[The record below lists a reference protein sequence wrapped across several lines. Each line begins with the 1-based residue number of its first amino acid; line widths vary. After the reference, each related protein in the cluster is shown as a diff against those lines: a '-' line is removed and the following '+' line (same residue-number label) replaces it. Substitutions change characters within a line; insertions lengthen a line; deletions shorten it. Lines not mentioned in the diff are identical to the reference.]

1 MPSVA
6 RTRVVRA
13 DIQGL
18 RFVAVLLVVV
28 YHVWLDRVSG
38 GVDIFLVLSAF
49 FLTSSFARKLD
60 DGRPLA
66 LVGYWTR
73 TFARIVPLATLTIL
87 AVVATA
93 QWLMPIAVWPDIQ
106 QQAIASALYLQNW
119 WLAANDVNY
128 YGGAPIPLQHFWSLS
143 IQGTVFLA
151 WPLVFL
157 PVALIVRRR
166 PDVPARRLL
175 ALAFGTI
182 FVASLAWSVWITAT
196 DQAFAYFDTRA
207 RLWEF
212 AFGSLLALV
221 ATRRTPLAAP
231 GTPLGTPGSPWRTAI
246 GWLGLATV
254 LLVGVVVNVRNAFPG
269 WIALIPLTAAA
280 AIVLVGDDPG
290 RWGVGRLLGH
300 PWLAGLGNASYAL
313 YLVHWPILI
322 AYLVALDSDRPSLL
336 AGGAI
341 IVGSV
346 VLAIGLHRFVEQPLR
361 NRTGHWRPWRD
372 GLLVVVAVALVLGAV
387 AGWRQLLSWQA
398 EQARLEQQAKAE
410 QLRLQAIAE
419 HPGARLLDPGFR
431 PLAQPSEPPIPTI
444 ADIPY
449 QWALAG
455 PACPAAWKL
464 PAKAQQQCQVL
475 TDPSLDDAGAGGA
488 TSASELPLQAAEDVT
503 RALLVGNSHVQHWS
517 TAIREI
523 GRQRGWQVLLMYEQN
538 CYLAPA
544 GDPVNEVEKCTDF
557 WPDAFAAI
565 EPLDPD
571 LVITVGTK
579 SEDAGETVLD
589 AGLELLAE
597 QARPGRV
604 IIAMRDTPRFP
615 AGLTQCV
622 AERQDGDLPCESGH
636 PILDTPNPL
645 IPLADRVAGL
655 NTLDLGDLA
664 CPERLCVPLIGN
676 VRVWMDQHHLTRD
689 YVETTTDLVRA
700 RLMQAIERA

>member
-1 MPSVA
+1 MTKFGSGRPL
-6 RTRVVRA
+6 RQ

-60 DGRPLA
+60 DGRPLG

-143 IQGTVFLA
+143 IQGTVFLV
-151 WPLVFL
+151 WPLVFAL
-157 PVALIVRRR
+157 VAVAVRSR
-166 PDVPARRLL
+166 PTLSARRLL
-175 ALAFGTI
+175 AAAFGVI
-182 FVASLAWSVWITAT
+182 FAASLAWSVWITAT

-212 AFGSLLALV
+212 AFGSLLALY
-221 ATRRTPLAAP
+221 ATRRTPV
-231 GTPLGTPGSPWRTAI
+231 GEPGSPWRLAI
-246 GWLGLATV
+246 GWLGLTTI
-254 LLVGVVVNVRNAFPG
+254 LLVGVVVNVRDAFPG
-269 WIALIPLTAAA
+269 WVALIPLSAAA
-280 AIVLVGDDPG
+280 TIVLVGADPG

-300 PWLAGLGNASYAL
+300 RWLAGLGNASYAL

-322 AYLVALDSDRPSLL
+322 GYVVTLDSDRPSLL
-336 AGGAI
+336 AGGVI
-341 IVGSV
+341 IAVSL
-346 VLAIGLHRFVEQPLR
+346 VLAVVLHRFVELPLR
-361 NRTGHWRPWRD
+361 NRTAHWRPWRD
-372 GLLVVVAVALVLGAV
+372 AVLVLVAIALVLGAV
-387 AGWRQLLSWQA
+387 TGWRQLLSRQA
-398 EQARLEQQAKAE
+398 EQARLEQQAQAE
-410 QLRLQAIAE
+410 QQRLQAIAQ
-419 HPGARLLDPGFR
+419 HPGARVLDPTFV
-431 PLAQPSEPPIPTI
+431 PAAQPTEPPIPAI

-449 QWALAG
+449 QWGLAG

-464 PAKAQQQCQVL
+464 ATRAQEQCQVL

-488 TSASELPLQAAEDVT
+488 TSASQLPLQAEPGLT
-503 RALLVGNSHVQHWS
+503 RVLLVGNSHMQHWS

-523 GRQRGWQVLLMYEQN
+523 GRERGWQVLLIYEQN

-544 GDPVNEVEKCTDF
+544 GDPINDVDKCAEF
-557 WPDAFAAI
+557 WPDVFDAI
-565 EPLDPD
+565 EPLDPG
-571 LVITVGTK
+571 LVITIGTR
-579 SEDAGETVLD
+579 SEDDGETLLEP
-589 AGLELLAE
+589 GLEVLE
-597 QARPGRV
+597 QHLKAGRTV
-604 IIAMRDTPRFP
+604 IAMRDTPRFE
-615 AGLTQCV
+615 AGLSQCD
-622 AERQDGDLPCESGH
+622 AARQPDDPPCESGH
-636 PILDTPNPL
+636 PILETANPL
-645 IPLADRVAGL
+645 IPLVRGVKGL
-655 NTLDLGDLA
+655 NTLDLSDLA
-664 CPERLCVPLIGN
+664 CPERLCVPTIGN

>member
-1 MPSVA
+1 MTSVA

-93 QWLMPIAVWPDIQ
+93 QWLMPIAIWPDVQ
-106 QQAIASALYLQNW
+106 QQAMASALYLQNW

-151 WPLVFL
+151 WPLVFAA
-157 PVALIVRRR
+157 VALIVRRR
-166 PDVPARRLL
+166 PDVSARRLL
-175 ALAFGTI
+175 TWAFGTI
-182 FVASLAWSVWITAT
+182 FVTSLAWSVWITAT

-212 AFGSLLALV
+212 AFGSLLALF
-221 ATRRTPLAAP
+221 ATRRAA
-231 GTPLGTPGSPWRTAI
+231 LGTPGSPWRIAT
-246 GWLGLATV
+246 GWLGLATI

-280 AIVLVGDDPG
+280 MIVLVGDDPG

-313 YLVHWPILI
+313 YLVHWPILV
-322 AYLVALDSDRPSLL
+322 AYVVALDSDRPSLL
-336 AGGAI
+336 AGGVI
-341 IVGSV
+341 IAGSV
-346 VLAIGLHRFVEQPLR
+346 VLAVGLHRFVEQPLR
-361 NRTGHWRPWRD
+361 NRTAHWRPWRD
-372 GLLVVVAVALVLGAV
+372 AVLVVVAIALVLGAV
-387 AGWRQLLSWQA
+387 TGWRQLISWQA
-398 EQARLEQQAKAE
+398 EQARLEREAKAE

-419 HPGARLLDPGFR
+419 HPGARVLDPAYR
-431 PLAQPSEPPIPTI
+431 SPAQPSEPPIPTI

-455 PACPAAWKL
+455 PACPAAWNL
-464 PAKAQQQCQVL
+464 PTKAQQQCQVL

-488 TSASELPLQAAEDVT
+488 TSASELPLQTDPSVT
-503 RALLVGNSHVQHWS
+503 RVLLVGNSHVQHWS

-544 GDPVNEVEKCTDF
+544 GDPVNEVEKCADF
-557 WPDAFAAI
+557 WPDAFDAI
-565 EPLDPD
+565 EPLDPG

-579 SEDAGETVLD
+579 SEDGGETVLG
-589 AGLELLAE
+589 AGLELLE
-597 QARPGRV
+597 QQVKPGRV
-604 IIAMRDTPRFP
+604 IIAMRDTPRFE
-615 AGLTQCV
+615 AGLTQCD
-622 AERQDGDLPCESGH
+622 AARGDDDPPCESGH
-636 PILDTPNPL
+636 PILETPNPL
-645 IPLADRVAGL
+645 TPLADRVNGL
-655 NTLDLGDLA
+655 NTLDLADLA
-664 CPERLCVPLIGN
+664 CPERLCVPTIGN

-700 RLMQAIERA
+700 RLVQAIERA

>member
-1 MPSVA
+1 MTNTASRRPL
-6 RTRVVRA
+6 RQ

-66 LVGYWTR
+66 LAGYWTR

-106 QQAIASALYLQNW
+106 QQAIASALYMQNW

-151 WPLVFL
+151 WPLIFAV
-157 PVALIVRRR
+157 VALVVRWR
-166 PDVPARRLL
+166 PDVPVRRLL
-175 ALAFGTI
+175 AGAFGLI
-182 FVASLAWSVWITAT
+182 FVASLAWSVWITAV
-196 DQAFAYFDTRA
+196 DQTFAYFDTRA

-221 ATRRTPLAAP
+221 ATGGRS
-231 GTPLGTPGSPWRTAI
+231 LGRPGSTWRTAA
-246 GWLGLATV
+246 GWLGLATI

-280 AIVLVGDDPG
+280 TIVLVGDDPG
-290 RWGVGRLLGH
+290 RWSVGRLLGH
-300 PWLAGLGNASYAL
+300 RWIAGLGNASYAL

-322 AYLVALDSDRPSLL
+322 VYVVTLDADRPSLL
-336 AGGAI
+336 AGGVI

-346 VLAIGLHRFVEQPLR
+346 LLAIALHRWVELPLR
-361 NRTGHWRPWRD
+361 NRTSHWGPWRD
-372 GLLVVVAVALVLGAV
+372 GLLVVVAIALVLGAV
-387 AGWRQLLSWQA
+387 TGWRQLLTYQAERDRAEQQAQA
-398 EQARLEQQAKAE
+398 EQARLH
-410 QLRLQAIAE
+410 AIAE
-419 HPGARLLDPGFR
+419 HPGARVLDPAFR
-431 PLAQPSEPPIPTI
+431 SQSQPTEPPIPTI

-449 QWALAG
+449 QWGLAG
-455 PACPAAWKL
+455 PACPTSWRL
-464 PAKAQQQCQVL
+464 PTKAQQQCQVL
-475 TDPSLDDAGAGGA
+475 TDPGLDDAGAGGA
-488 TSASELPLQAAEDVT
+488 GAASASALPLQAAEGVT
-503 RALLVGNSHVQHWS
+503 RVLLVGNSHMQHWS

-523 GRQRGWQVLLMYEQN
+523 GRQEGWQVLLIYEQN

-544 GDPVNEVEKCTDF
+544 GDPINEVEKCADF
-557 WPDAFAAI
+557 WPDVLDSI

-571 LVITVGTK
+571 LVITVATK
-579 SEDAGETVLD
+579 SEDDGETTLTS
-589 AGLELLAE
+589 GLELLE
-597 QARPGRV
+597 EHVKPERTV
-604 IIAMRDTPRFP
+604 IAMRDTPRFEV
-615 AGLTQCV
+615 GLTQCE
-622 AERQDGDLPCESGH
+622 ANRQPDDPPCESGH

-645 IPLADRVAGL
+645 IPLVKSVKGL
-655 NTLDLGDLA
+655 NTMELSDLV
-664 CPERLCVPLIGN
+664 CPERLCVSTIGN